1 MAETGKERKEGEIW
15 GIEKGEGKDMGFK
28 HNNVL
33 RGAEQPTST
42 TNTDADLRQDPH
54 GEDYSPASKLL
65 YKCTANAA
73 QLYLL

>member
-1 MAETGKERKEGEIW
+1 MAETGKERKGGEIW

-42 TNTDADLRQDPH
+42 TNTDADLHQDPH
-54 GEDYSPASKLL
+54 GED
-65 YKCTANAA
+65 
-73 QLYLL
+73 

>member
-1 MAETGKERKEGEIW
+1 MAETGKERKGGEIW

-42 TNTDADLRQDPH
+42 TNMDADLRRDPH
-54 GEDYSPASKLL
+54 GEDYRFRGRI
-65 YKCTANAA
+65 YGRHRQC
-73 QLYLL
+73 